1 MKATRCLPAVAVVVA
16 LCAGCAAWK
25 APVVPPAGGIYTHYS
40 APLTL
45 NDTPAPVCQKH
56 GQSATS
62 YFALF
67 YPFYSGAWGDA
78 ALQAAAKDGGIT
90 KIHYAD
96 YEVLSVL
103 GVYAEFTVRAYG
115 E

>member
-1 MKATRCLPAVAVVVA
+1 MKATRCLPALAVVVA
-16 LCAGCAAWK
+16 LCAGCVAWK
-25 APVVPPAGGIYTHYS
+25 APVVPPRGGIYTHYS

-45 NDTPAPVCQKH
+45 NGTPAPVCQKH
-56 GQSATS
+56 GQSSTRYVA
-62 YFALF
+62 YFNFLL
-67 YPFYSGAWGDA
+67 SVAWADA
-78 ALQAAAKDGGIT
+78 ALQAAAQDGGLT
-90 KIHYAD
+90 KVHYAD

>member
-1 MKATRCLPAVAVVVA
+1 MKATRRLWALAA
-16 LCAGCAAWK
+16 LAGLCAGCAVWK
-25 APVVPPAGGIYTHYS
+25 APVVPPSGAIYTHYS

-45 NDTPAPVCQKH
+45 NDKPLAVCAKK
-56 GQSATS
+56 GTASTR
-62 YFALF
+62 YVALL
-67 YPFYSGAWGDA
+67 YPMYSVSWADA
-78 ALQAAAKDGGIT
+78 ALKTAAENGGLT
-90 KIHYAD
+90 RVHYAD